1 VEKNQLP
8 LRNLKNWPYI
18 GFMNRRRFLQ
28 SVAAVFTLPAL
39 PALSFGS
46 SAAVPSAAV
55 AVPTQAR
62 FWAIYMSGLHG
73 ECPPH
78 ALQTLLN
85 IPASEANTYVTQLVA
100 EGVIKP
106 NPLLQRSVS
115 RLIKSDDDSLLGKV
129 KKRLQMKSEAQQPE
143 QESVEPAG
151 DVEWLEAE
159 HEVLAEEEGDTP
171 DLDEIE
177 VGEENQLETD
187 QLDYEKVELDETG
200 TQNGV
205 LSERI

>member
-1 VEKNQLP
+1 
-8 LRNLKNWPYI
+8 
-18 GFMNRRRFLQ
+18 MNRRRFLQ

-39 PALSFGS
+39 PGLSFGT

-55 AVPTQAR
+55 TVPTQAR

-85 IPASEANTYVTQLVA
+85 IPAAEAKSYVTQLVS

-115 RLIKSDDDSLLGKV
+115 KLVKTDDDSLLGRV
-129 KKRLQMKSEAQQPE
+129 KKRLEMKSEAQQPE
-143 QESVEPAG
+143 PELVEPT
-151 DVEWLEAE
+151 DEVEWLEAE
-159 HEVLAEEEGDTP
+159 HEALAEEEGDTLE
-171 DLDEIE
+171 LDEIE
-177 VGEENQLETD
+177 VGEADQLETD
-187 QLDYEKVELDETG
+187 QLDDKELQLDETG

-205 LSERI
+205 SSDRS

>member
-1 VEKNQLP
+1 
-8 LRNLKNWPYI
+8 
-18 GFMNRRRFLQ
+18 MNRRRFLQ

-115 RLIKSDDDSLLGKV
+115 KLIKSDDDSLLGKV
-129 KKRLQMKSEAQQPE
+129 KKRLEMKSEAQQREPE
-143 QESVEPAG
+143 LVEPAG
-151 DVEWLEAE
+151 DVEWVEAE
-159 HEVLAEEEGDTP
+159 AEDEAVEEVSEETSDIELSAVVYDDEFET
-171 DLDEIE
+171 DLLDEE
-177 VGEENQLETD
+177 PL
-187 QLDYEKVELDETG
+187 ELDEAEP
-200 TQNGV
+200 QN
-205 LSERI
+205 LNSS